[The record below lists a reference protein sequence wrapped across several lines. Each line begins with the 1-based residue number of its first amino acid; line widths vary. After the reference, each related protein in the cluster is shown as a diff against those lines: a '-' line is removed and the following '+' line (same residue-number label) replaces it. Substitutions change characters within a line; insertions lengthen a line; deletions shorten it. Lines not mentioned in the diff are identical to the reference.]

1 MMKIKEIKK
10 LNKYL
15 KEEQVEEIK
24 KEIKNKEDVLKS
36 GNLDEEELG
45 EVLNTL
51 FSILV
56 IEKTL
61 EQQVEGIEEIR
72 SELEAELLEAY
83 QTYDSYIE
91 RSKIDA
97 KQKKKRRWILDL
109 LGISEN
115 IREKKAGIGMTNKS
129 LNNLK
134 KELDTLKQQKSK
146 ENLKD
151 VMNKENRE
159 RRKDFCD
166 CIKDRR
172 PPRNHCKECC
182 EKLGREYEGRMPRK
196 KSGTSKIKS
205 ERRGDLGGP
214 LNNKKEVH
222 LGKGL

>member
-1 MMKIKEIKK
+1 M
-10 LNKYL
+10 LT
-15 KEEQVEEIK
+15 EEQVEEIK

-182 EKLGREYEGRMPRK
+182 EKLGREYGKIEEKIKERNK
-196 KSGTSKIKS
+196 KSVMKKKGRSGLGETKS
-205 ERRGDLGGP
+205 VDRR
-214 LNNKKEVH
+214 EV
-222 LGKGL
+222 GRGF